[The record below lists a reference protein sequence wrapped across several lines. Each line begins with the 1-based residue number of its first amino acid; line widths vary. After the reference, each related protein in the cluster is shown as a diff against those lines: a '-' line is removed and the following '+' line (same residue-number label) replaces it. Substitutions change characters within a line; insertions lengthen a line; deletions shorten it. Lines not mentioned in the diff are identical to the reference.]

1 MFCLHADIV
10 FIRIIIFIINYIII
24 LRFNTTG
31 VVLPG
36 DVSLELVGF
45 SPWSCMWRYV
55 LLYTKFVTR
64 RHFSG
69 LVWSEMAGPSYGLD
83 QIGFG

>member
-1 MFCLHADIV
+1 MYVDCGGMFCLHADIV

-36 DVSLELVGF
+36 GVRSLELGGF
-45 SPWSCMWRYV
+45 WSLVIYV
-55 LLYTKFVTR
+55 EVCSVYTQT
-64 RHFSG
+64 
-69 LVWSEMAGPSYGLD
+69 LIL
-83 QIGFG
+83 